1 MESSASVALVIDTSK
16 FIIANGTS
24 TAHLYAKNKKILNQL
39 TKKLKAFAKDY
50 DVYLAKRIPKCWHYC
65 KKDDRF
71 DRIGDIL
78 LVHICHR
85 TLVFQEEKFL
95 MASMALIIPSR
106 KCRLHFMRRD
116 RYLKDII
123 KLAISPTSIFICS

>member
-1 MESSASVALVIDTSK
+1 VESSASVALVIDTSK

-65 KKDDRF
+65 KKDGCF

-78 LVHICHR
+78 LVPHLPQHFSFSGR
-85 TLVFQEEKFL
+85 KF
-95 MASMALIIPSR
+95 S
-106 KCRLHFMRRD
+106 
-116 RYLKDII
+116 
-123 KLAISPTSIFICS
+123 